1 MDDLTIY
8 EIEDLDNINTKTQD
22 MEFGAKVQEI
32 ITAVKGHVATGT
44 PVNAVNAAMV
54 LAVTGVVIHGES
66 VSMDNPVIALE
77 DVYEFA
83 ADAAQS
89 VSDPAY
95 IPVDITAHVTGSLGT
110 LTVDVQPLN
119 ADTFTIGAKE
129 FIFVPLGTANAD
141 GEVSVGADLAAAQA
155 NIVAAIN
162 GTDGWN
168 TAHTLVSAAA
178 FGGDDCVITALIG
191 GTAGDAIAT
200 TETFDEV
207 TNIFTSGGTLGSGA
221 DCIAANAIT
230 ELAAAFVASD
240 TQSVTAADG
249 AGDTVDVTSE
259 VAGVIG
265 YDIIIAEDMANGA
278 FTAAAVLLAGGIDG
292 TVGLL
297 DDALIDASYLYRCVA
312 DNLISGANWR
322 RISLG
327 SAY

>member
-1 MDDLTIY
+1 MDDLTINQ
-8 EIEDLDNINTKTQD
+8 IEDLNNLNILTQD
-22 MEFGAKVQEI
+22 MAFGDKVQEI
-32 ITAVKGHVATGT
+32 IAAVKGHADTGT

-66 VSMDNPVIALE
+66 VSMDNPTIALE

-110 LTVDVQPLN
+110 LTVDVQPLSG
-119 ADTFTIGAKE
+119 DTFTIGAKE
-129 FIFVPLGTANAD
+129 FTLVPLGTANAD
-141 GEVSVGADLAAAQA
+141 GEVSVGADLAAVQV

-178 FGGDDCVITALIG
+178 FGGDDSVITALIG
-191 GTAGDAIAT
+191 GVAGDAIAT
-200 TETFDEV
+200 TTVFDEV
-207 TNIFTSGGTLGSGA
+207 TNKFAAGTLGSGS

-249 AGDTVDVTSE
+249 SGDTVDVTSE

-265 YDIIIAEDMANGA
+265 NDIIIAEDMANGA

-297 DDALIDASYLYRCVA
+297 DDALIDATYLYRCVA